1 MIIITV
7 IIQKR
12 DITQGESMKKTSL
25 ASVVL
30 LIAILMASCSS
41 PSAAIK
47 QQAADAL
54 RSAASSLSGPA
65 KTKQA
70 RTAAPA
76 AAPARAEAPVAQQAT
91 QAPVVPGNAGELLS
105 AYESTLSSIYDAV
118 NPSVV
123 NIRVLVNGN
132 SASLGGQ
139 DTQPGLPFNMPGLP
153 FGFGQPGQQQ
163 PSQPSSPDGQQQAPD
178 TGQAPVGEALGSGF
192 VWDKDGHIVTN
203 NHVIADASKIEVTF
217 ADGTTVPAKLVG
229 ADPDSDLAVLKID
242 TSAVQV
248 QPVQIADSKLVKVGQ
263 LAIAIGNPFG
273 LEGTMTTG
281 IISALGRTMPANES
295 LTSGPSYSIPDII
308 QTDAPINPGNS
319 GGVLLNDQGQVVGVT
334 FAIESPNRSNA
345 GIGFVIPSSIVERVI
360 PSLISSGSYRHP
372 YLGISGGNLTPAL
385 AEAMNLKST
394 QRGALVGDVVA
405 NGPADKAG
413 LQGSNTQATVEGQ
426 QVPVGG
432 DVIVAINGET
442 IKSMDDL
449 IAYLSA
455 NTSVGDK
462 ITMTILRDG
471 KQQDVDVTLGSRPT
485 RSANQAAPSSS
496 NNQNPNN
503 NNNQKPK
510 SSGAT
515 AWMGISGGTLTPDL
529 AQAMNLSQDQQGVLI
544 GEVTSGGP
552 AEKAG
557 LQGGSQTVDI
567 NGQQVTVGGDI
578 ITAIDGQQVTTIE
591 DLVSLLQQYKPGQK
605 VTVTILRD
613 GQQTDVTVTLAR
625 KPSN

>member
-1 MIIITV
+1 
-7 IIQKR
+7 
-12 DITQGESMKKTSL
+12 MKKTSL
-25 ASVVL
+25 ASIVL

-41 PSAAIK
+41 PSATLK

-70 RTAAPA
+70 RTTAPN
-76 AAPARAEAPVAQQAT
+76 AAPARAIVPAAQQAT
-91 QAPVVPGNAGELLS
+91 QVPVVPGNAGDLLS
-105 AYESTLSSIYDAV
+105 AYEGTLSSIYEAV

-123 NIRVLVNGN
+123 NIRVLVNG
-132 SASLGGQ
+132 SSMSLGGQ
-139 DTQPGLPFNMPGLP
+139 DTQPSIPGLPFNMPGLP
-153 FGFGQPGQQQ
+153 FGFGQPDQQQ
-163 PSQPSSPDGQQQAPD
+163 PAQPSTPDGQQQAPD

-192 VWDKDGHIVTN
+192 VWDKEGHIVTN
-203 NHVIADASKIEVTF
+203 NHVVADASTIEVTF

-248 QPVQIADSKLVKVGQ
+248 QPIQLADSKQVKVGQ

-281 IISALGRTMPANES
+281 IISALGRTMPANEGA
-295 LTSGPSYSIPDII
+295 TNGPSYSIPDII

-334 FAIESPNRSNA
+334 FAIESSSRSNS
-345 GIGFVIPSSIVERVI
+345 GIGFVIPASIVGRVV
-360 PSLISSGSYRHP
+360 PSLISSGTYQHP
-372 YLGISGGNLTPAL
+372 YLGISGGNLSPSL
-385 AEAMNLKST
+385 AKAMNLKST

-413 LQGSNTQATVEGQ
+413 LLGSNKQATVEGQ
-426 QVPVGG
+426 QLPVGG
-432 DVIVAINGET
+432 DVIIAINGET

-471 KQQDVDVTLGSRPT
+471 KQQDVDVTLGARPART
-485 RSANQAAPSSS
+485 ANQAAPSSS
-496 NNQNPNN
+496 NNNQNPNN
-503 NNNQKPK
+503 NNNNNNQTPK
-510 SSGAT
+510 SGAA
-515 AWMGISGGTLTPDL
+515 AWLGISGGTLTSDL

-544 GEVTSGGP
+544 GDVTAGGP

-557 LQGGSQTVDI
+557 LKGGSQTVDV
-567 NGQQVTVGGDI
+567 NGQQVTVGGDV
-578 ITAIDGQQVTTIE
+578 ITAIDGQQITAIE

-613 GQQTDVTVTLAR
+613 GQQSDVTVTLGR